1 MFTKGLKLPIL
12 IFGLVAAI
20 FSDSQFAK
28 AENSNDCHYNLILE
42 SIYTKRELSKKEN
55 LRIEVGL
62 LANRSKRFFAM
73 RVLAENKLVPTLA
86 GEQLELIS
94 GATSFEINLGQI
106 RELQKPAFVN
116 ATRGLQV
123 NVFRDTSIVKQLA
136 KDARSLFLLPG
147 TGVLLLQEDNFI
159 PPGMTAITGFD
170 PSVTKF
176 NEFGTSAFSVENK
189 ILKLNFAVSRSQNC
203 SNHH

>member
-1 MFTKGLKLPIL
+1 M
-12 IFGLVAAI
+12 
-20 FSDSQFAK
+20 
-28 AENSNDCHYNLILE
+28 
-42 SIYTKRELSKKEN
+42 
-55 LRIEVGL
+55 
-62 LANRSKRFFAM
+62 
-73 RVLAENKLVPTLA
+73 
-86 GEQLELIS
+86 
-94 GATSFEINLGQI
+94 
-106 RELQKPAFVN
+106 
-116 ATRGLQV
+116 

-170 PSVTKF
+170 PSVAKLS
-176 NEFGTSAFSVENK
+176 EIGTSVFSVENK